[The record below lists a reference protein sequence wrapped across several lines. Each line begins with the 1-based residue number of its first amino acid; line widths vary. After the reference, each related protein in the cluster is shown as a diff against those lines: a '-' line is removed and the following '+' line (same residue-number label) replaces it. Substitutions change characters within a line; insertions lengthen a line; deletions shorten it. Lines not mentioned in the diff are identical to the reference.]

1 MKEEDIKSY
10 SLRVLEEMIEDA
22 LGAECRPDEIFNTIK
37 LAAKRNANYHRICAR
52 DGQSLVDLL
61 EGVDRTNK
69 VVSINSGIKIDDFDR
84 ERFKLDSDYLSDY
97 VNAHSP
103 YNDGWT
109 QQHYR
114 DKLTGVGIDPDGGI
128 NTTDGYEHSAS
139 WYDYTRNDPDAKN
152 PFIEEERNNEDDPK
166 TYDEMVEAGYMMTGD
181 GFWIPDIKRIEELK
195 EKAGELDG
203 A

>member
-52 DGQSLVDLL
+52 DAQSLVDLL
-61 EGVDRTNK
+61 EGVDRTDK
-69 VVSINSGIKIDDFDR
+69 VVSINSGVKIDHVDR
-84 ERFKLDSDYLSDY
+84 ERFKLNSDHLNDY

-114 DKLTGVGIDPDGGI
+114 DKLAKTDNVTGIFEYPDDI
-128 NTTDGYEHSAS
+128 EHSDA

-166 TYDEMVEAGYMMTGD
+166 TYDEMVEAGYTMTGD
-181 GFWIPDIKRIEELK
+181 GFWIPDTKRIEELK

>member
-22 LGAECRPDEIFNTIK
+22 LGAECEPEEIFNTIK

-52 DGQSLVDLL
+52 DAQSLVDLL
-61 EGVDRTNK
+61 EGVDRTDK
-69 VVSINSGIKIDDFDR
+69 VVSINSGVKIDHVDR
-84 ERFKLDSDYLSDY
+84 ERFKLNSDHLNDY

-114 DKLTGVGIDPDGGI
+114 DKLAKTDNVTGIFEYPDDI
-128 NTTDGYEHSAS
+128 EHSDA

-166 TYDEMVEAGYMMTGD
+166 TYDEMVEAGYTMTGD
-181 GFWIPDIKRIEELK
+181 GFWIPDTKRIEELK

>member
-52 DGQSLVDLL
+52 DAQSLVDLL

-69 VVSINSGIKIDDFDR
+69 VVSINSGIKIDDVDR
-84 ERFKLDSDYLSDY
+84 ERFELKSDFLTDSTQWPDYTEMYDHITGLDSWRRVEDP
-97 VNAHSP
+97 NF
-103 YNDGWT
+103 
-109 QQHYR
+109 
-114 DKLTGVGIDPDGGI
+114 ID
-128 NTTDGYEHSAS
+128 NE
-139 WYDYTRNDPDAKN
+139 K
-152 PFIEEERNNEDDPK
+152 NNEENPL
-166 TYDEMVEAGYMMTGD
+166 TYDQMVEAGYEMTGD
-181 GFWIPDIKRIEELK
+181 GFWIPGHRRIEQMKHES
-195 EKAGELDG
+195 GELDG

>member
-52 DGQSLVDLL
+52 DAQSLVDLL
-61 EGVDRTNK
+61 EGVDRKDK
-69 VVSINSGIKIDDFDR
+69 VVSINSGVKIDHVDR
-84 ERFKLDSDYLSDY
+84 ERFKLNSDHLPSYDEINDHIHATS
-97 VNAHSP
+97 S

-109 QQHYR
+109 QQHYK
-114 DKLTGVGIDPDGGI
+114 DKIL
-128 NTTDGYEHSAS
+128 E
-139 WYDYTRNDPDAKN
+139 R
-152 PFIEEERNNEDDPK
+152 ERNNEDNPM
-166 TYDEMVEAGYMMTGD
+166 TYDEMVKAGYTMTGD
-181 GFWIPDIKRIEELK
+181 GFWIPDEKRIAQMK
-195 EKAGELDG
+195 HDAGEEDG

>member
-52 DGQSLVDLL
+52 DAQSLVDLL
-61 EGVDRTNK
+61 EGVDRTEK
-69 VVSINSGIKIDDFDR
+69 VVSISSGIKIDDLDR
-84 ERFKLDSDYLSDY
+84 EMFKLNSDHLNDSIHA
-97 VNAHSP
+97 NSP

-109 QQHYR
+109 RQHYHDKILERER
-114 DKLTGVGIDPDGGI
+114 D
-128 NTTDGYEHSAS
+128 NE
-139 WYDYTRNDPDAKN
+139 
-152 PFIEEERNNEDDPK
+152 NNPK
-166 TYDEMVEAGYMMTGD
+166 TYDEMVEAGYTMTGD
-181 GFWIPDIKRIEELK
+181 GFWIPDEKRIAQMKHDANEE
-195 EKAGELDG
+195 DG

>member
-52 DGQSLVDLL
+52 DAQSLVDLL
-61 EGVDRTNK
+61 EGVDRTEK

-97 VNAHSP
+97 TNATSP

-109 QQHYR
+109 RQHYHDKILERER
-114 DKLTGVGIDPDGGI
+114 D
-128 NTTDGYEHSAS
+128 NE
-139 WYDYTRNDPDAKN
+139 
-152 PFIEEERNNEDDPK
+152 NNPK
-166 TYDEMVEAGYMMTGD
+166 TYDEMVEAGYEMTGD
-181 GFWIPDIKRIEELK
+181 GFWIPSERKIAEMKHDANEE
-195 EKAGELDG
+195 DG

>member
-52 DGQSLVDLL
+52 DAQSLVDLL
-61 EGVDRTNK
+61 EGVDRTEK
-69 VVSINSGIKIDDFDR
+69 VVSISSGIKIDDLDR
-84 ERFKLDSDYLSDY
+84 EMFKLNSDHLNDSIHA
-97 VNAHSP
+97 NSP

-109 QQHYR
+109 RQHYHDKILERER
-114 DKLTGVGIDPDGGI
+114 D
-128 NTTDGYEHSAS
+128 NE
-139 WYDYTRNDPDAKN
+139 
-152 PFIEEERNNEDDPK
+152 NNPK

-181 GFWIPDIKRIEELK
+181 GFWMPDERKIAQMKHD
-195 EKAGELDG
+195 AGEEDG

>member
-1 MKEEDIKSY
+1 MKEEEDIKSY

-52 DGQSLVDLL
+52 DAQSLVDLL
-61 EGVDRTNK
+61 EGVDRTDK
-69 VVSINSGIKIDDFDR
+69 VVSINSGVKIDHVDR
-84 ERFKLDSDYLSDY
+84 ERFKLNSDHLNDY

-114 DKLTGVGIDPDGGI
+114 DKLAKTDNVTGIFEYPDDI
-128 NTTDGYEHSAS
+128 EHSDA

-166 TYDEMVEAGYMMTGD
+166 TYDEMVEAGYTMTGD
-181 GFWIPDIKRIEELK
+181 GFWIPDTKRIEELK

>member
-52 DGQSLVDLL
+52 DAQSLVDLL

-69 VVSINSGIKIDDFDR
+69 VVSINSGIKIDDVDR
-84 ERFKLDSDYLSDY
+84 ERFELKSDYL
-97 VNAHSP
+97 
-103 YNDGWT
+103 
-109 QQHYR
+109 
-114 DKLTGVGIDPDGGI
+114 
-128 NTTDGYEHSAS
+128 TDSLQ
-139 WYDYTRNDPDAKN
+139 WPDYTEMYDHITGLDDWRRIEDPN
-152 PFIEEERNNEDDPK
+152 FIDNEKNNEENPM
-166 TYDEMVEAGYMMTGD
+166 TYDEMVAAGYEMTGD
-181 GFWIPDIKRIEELK
+181 GFWVPGHRRIEELK
-195 EKAGELDG
+195 AKAGELDG

>member
-52 DGQSLVDLL
+52 DAQSLVDLL
-61 EGVDRTNK
+61 EGVDRTDK
-69 VVSINSGIKIDDFDR
+69 VVSINSGVKIDHVDR
-84 ERFKLDSDYLSDY
+84 ERFKLNSDHLNDSIHA
-97 VNAHSP
+97 NSP

-114 DKLTGVGIDPDGGI
+114 DKLAKTDNATGIFEYPDDI
-128 NTTDGYEHSAS
+128 EHSDA

-166 TYDEMVEAGYMMTGD
+166 TYDEMVEAGYTMTGD
-181 GFWIPDIKRIEELK
+181 GFWIPDTKRIEELK

>member
-52 DGQSLVDLL
+52 DAQSLVDLL
-61 EGVDRTNK
+61 EGVDRTEK

-97 VNAHSP
+97 TNATSS

-114 DKLTGVGIDPDGGI
+114 DKLAKTDNVTGIFEYPDDI
-128 NTTDGYEHSAS
+128 EHSDA

-166 TYDEMVEAGYMMTGD
+166 TYDEMVEAGYTMTGD
-181 GFWIPDIKRIEELK
+181 GFWIPDTKRIEELK

>member
-52 DGQSLVDLL
+52 DAQSLVDLL

-69 VVSINSGIKIDDFDR
+69 VVSINSGIKIDDVDR
-84 ERFKLDSDYLSDY
+84 ERFELKSDYLNDFIH
-97 VNAHSP
+97 ATSP

-109 QQHYR
+109 QQHYQ
-114 DKLTGVGIDPDGGI
+114 DKIL
-128 NTTDGYEHSAS
+128 E
-139 WYDYTRNDPDAKN
+139 R
-152 PFIEEERNNEDDPK
+152 ERNNEENPM
-166 TYDEMVEAGYMMTGD
+166 TYDEMVAAGYEMTGD
-181 GFWIPDIKRIEELK
+181 GFWVPNHRRIEELK
-195 EKAGELDG
+195 AKAGELDG

>member
-52 DGQSLVDLL
+52 DAQSLVDLL

-69 VVSINSGIKIDDFDR
+69 VVSINSGIKIDDVDR
-84 ERFKLDSDYLSDY
+84 ERFELKSDFLTDS
-97 VNAHSP
+97 
-103 YNDGWT
+103 T
-109 QQHYR
+109 QW
-114 DKLTGVGIDPDGGI
+114 P
-128 NTTDGYEHSAS
+128 
-139 WYDYTRNDPDAKN
+139 DYTELDDWRRVEDPN
-152 PFIEEERNNEDDPK
+152 FIENEKNNEENPL
-166 TYDEMVEAGYMMTGD
+166 TYDEMVAAGYEMTGD
-181 GFWIPDIKRIEELK
+181 GFWVPGHRRIEQMKHES
-195 EKAGELDG
+195 GELDG

>member
-52 DGQSLVDLL
+52 DAQSLVDLL
-61 EGVDRTNK
+61 EGVDRTEK

-84 ERFKLDSDYLSDY
+84 ERFKLDSNYLNDYA
-97 VNAHSP
+97 NATSP

-109 QQHYR
+109 RQHYHDR
-114 DKLTGVGIDPDGGI
+114 I
-128 NTTDGYEHSAS
+128 
-139 WYDYTRNDPDAKN
+139 
-152 PFIEEERNNEDDPK
+152 IEREKDNEDNPK

-181 GFWIPDIKRIEELK
+181 GFWMPDEKRIAQMKHDANEE
-195 EKAGELDG
+195 DG

>member
-52 DGQSLVDLL
+52 DAQSLVDLL
-61 EGVDRTNK
+61 EGVDRTEK

-97 VNAHSP
+97 VNATSP

-109 QQHYR
+109 RQHYHDKIIERER
-114 DKLTGVGIDPDGGI
+114 D
-128 NTTDGYEHSAS
+128 NE
-139 WYDYTRNDPDAKN
+139 
-152 PFIEEERNNEDDPK
+152 NNPK

-181 GFWIPDIKRIEELK
+181 GFRMPDEKRIAQMK
-195 EKAGELDG
+195 HDAGEEDG